1 MDNHS
6 YYNRRNFPRLVWKR
20 ADLGHDIYAD
30 QFGNCAAI
38 ASKPGYLSSGFGKLD
53 HVAKCKQRDA
63 IASGAIDRRYE
74 QRRKRWQA
82 LESAALEADK
92 ALILSFDPK
101 ARFYPSGVD
110 GTPCVEYTPAS
121 PYLPYTATVAAYAA
135 RIRRF
140 QSTGW

>member
-1 MDNHS
+1 MENHP
-6 YYNRRNFPRLVWKR
+6 YYNRTNFPRLVWKR
-20 ADLGHDIYAD
+20 RALGHDIYAD

-38 ASKPGYLSSGFGKLD
+38 ASKPGYLSSGFGNLA

-63 IASGAIDRRYE
+63 INRGAQDRRYE

-82 LESAALEADK
+82 IEDGLQADK

-101 ARFYPSGVD
+101 ARFYLSGVD

-140 QSTGW
+140 QSMGW

>member
-1 MDNHS
+1 MDNHP
-6 YYNRRNFPRLVWKR
+6 YYNRTNFPRRVWHR
-20 ADLGHDIYAD
+20 PDANWDIYAD
-30 QFGNCAAI
+30 AFGNCASI
-38 ASKPGYLSSGFGKLD
+38 ATKPSCRSTGFGNLA

-63 IASGAIDRRYE
+63 INRGAKDRRYE
-74 QRRKRWQA
+74 QRHKRWQA
-82 LESAALEADK
+82 LEDAAWQADK

-101 ARFYPSGVD
+101 ARFYLSGVD

-140 QSTGW
+140 QSMGW